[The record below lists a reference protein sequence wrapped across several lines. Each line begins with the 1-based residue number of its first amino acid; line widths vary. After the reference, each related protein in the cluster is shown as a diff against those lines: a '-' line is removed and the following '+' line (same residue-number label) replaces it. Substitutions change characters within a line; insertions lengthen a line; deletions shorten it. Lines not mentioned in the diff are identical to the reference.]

1 MRGRVADI
9 LTRVDNL
16 FLGQQFIN
24 LLHGA
29 RVGNLRSYY
38 TGYFWHNIVVVS

>member
-1 MRGRVADI
+1 MRGCVADI
-9 LTRVDNL
+9 PTRVDNL
-16 FLGQQFIN
+16 FLGQQFNN

-29 RVGNLRSYY
+29 RVGNLRSY